1 MTGTIGAETDVDAA
15 VDADVDIAVDEDL
28 PEVPVDGLRL
38 VLVRHGQTDANAG
51 HILDTALPGFPL
63 NDLGHAQARSV
74 AGVLSDWP
82 VRAVFAS
89 KATRAQE
96 TAAPVA
102 EAHGLPVTVLEG
114 VHEISVGELEGAADA
129 HSRQI
134 FEDVYDAWW
143 GGDLG
148 RAMPGGESASD
159 VRERTLPVVDELA
172 AAADELPPG
181 SAIVL
186 VSHGATIRILAG
198 ALLGD
203 TVETAYVPNT
213 GRVVLVRDPGSDT
226 GWTLQLWDSGP
237 TLAGDV
243 TAGATG

>member
-1 MTGTIGAETDVDAA
+1 MTGTIDAGTDTGTD
-15 VDADVDIAVDEDL
+15 DEPL
-28 PEVPVDGLRL
+28 EVPVDGLRL

-51 HILDTALPGFPL
+51 HVLDTALPGYPL
-63 NDLGHAQARSV
+63 NPLGQEQALGV
-74 AGVLSDWP
+74 AGVLADWP

-102 EAHGLPVTVLEG
+102 EAHGLPVTVLDG

-129 HSRQI
+129 RSRRI

-148 RAMPGGESASD
+148 RSMPGGESAAD
-159 VRERTLPVVDELA
+159 VRDRALPVVDELA
-172 AAADELPPG
+172 RAADDLPPG

-186 VSHGATIRILAG
+186 VSHGATIRIIAG

-237 TLAGDV
+237 TLPGDV

>member
-1 MTGTIGAETDVDAA
+1 MTGTTDAGSEADTGA
-15 VDADVDIAVDEDL
+15 ADEP
-28 PEVPVDGLRL
+28 PEAPVDGVRL
-38 VLVRHGQTDANAG
+38 VLVRHGQTDANAR
-51 HILDTALPGFPL
+51 HVLDTALPGYPL
-63 NDLGHAQARSV
+63 NTRGHEQARGV
-74 AGVLSDWP
+74 AGVLADWP

-89 KATRAQE
+89 KAIRAQE

-102 EAHGLPVTVLEG
+102 EAHGLPVTVLDG
-114 VHEISVGELEGAADA
+114 VHEISVGDLEGAADA
-129 HSRQI
+129 HSRRI
-134 FEDVYDAWW
+134 FDDVYDAWW

-148 RAMPGGESASD
+148 RSMPGGESAAD
-159 VRERTLPVVDELA
+159 VRDRALPVVDELA
-172 AAADELPPG
+172 RAADDLPPG

-186 VSHGATIRILAG
+186 VSHGATIRIVAG

-237 TLAGDV
+237 TLPGDV